1 MAAQPSVAPRCV
13 SSFFL
18 RRVEASGGGG
28 TDLCADCHGWTR
40 SRGSNSGPARQCE
53 LSVDPVAPEDQW
65 VGVGVERTFRPN
77 GGKSHD
83 AQRFDRPLPR
93 VVGQFDDLICD
104 GPAEAETGPG
114 TRTVGL
120 PEHHPPLVAL
130 GAIILRSPRFDTRLY
145 PEVLVRSSTTGA
157 SASSSSARAPHHDA
171 ATENGKVGGRLPDG
185 VPVRERSLK

>member
-1 MAAQPSVAPRCV
+1 
-13 SSFFL
+13 
-18 RRVEASGGGG
+18 
-28 TDLCADCHGWTR
+28 
-40 SRGSNSGPARQCE
+40 
-53 LSVDPVAPEDQW
+53 

-157 SASSSSARAPHHDA
+157 SASSSSACALLIMTQRQRMA
-171 ATENGKVGGRLPDG
+171 
-185 VPVRERSLK
+185 RSAVASRMAYQSVNDP